1 MSNEFDD
8 TQSKIAALMS
18 EPRYVQM
25 LLGLAVARLPDGLEV
40 SPDDYASLIG
50 YGLMM
55 SAGSRPSSFRLT
67 VKKTPTDDH
76 VGAIPDV
83 GIVGQA

>member
-40 SPDDYASLIG
+40 SADDYASLIG

-55 SAGSRPSSFRLT
+55 SAGSRPNSFKLT
-67 VKKTPTDDH
+67 VKKSPEAFD
-76 VGAIPDV
+76 AIPDV